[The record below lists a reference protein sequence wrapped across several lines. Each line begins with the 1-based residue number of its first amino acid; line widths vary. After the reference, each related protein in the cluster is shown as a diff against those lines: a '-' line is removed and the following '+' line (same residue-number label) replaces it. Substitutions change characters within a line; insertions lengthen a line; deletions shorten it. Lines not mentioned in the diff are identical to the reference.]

1 MNGRSVRLGWLVA
14 LAGGMGAGVLPL
26 QAQAIQAQATTPEVS
41 AETRPESVS
50 ERSQESGYG
59 AGQGSSPEALSALD
73 ALPLSQATAGVQIT
87 GVQIVPAA
95 AGVEVLLETGG
106 ATLAAPSFQT
116 VGNAL
121 IVDIPN
127 AVLALPEG
135 SDFQQ
140 AGPSD
145 DIAFV
150 SVTQA
155 TEDQVRVA
163 ITGVDAPPVGEVQS
177 GPQGL
182 QLAVRPGVAGTTAQ
196 AEAIQ
201 IVVSATRTEASV
213 ADIPRSVTVIER
225 EQIEQQT
232 QVSRGL
238 GDILG
243 QLVPGLAPTTGSAS
257 QFGQALRGRNI
268 LVLID
273 GVPQTTNRNAFRDLQ
288 TIDPSAIERI
298 EVINGPTA
306 IYGDGATGGVINII
320 TRGPAAEG
328 MVRRTRLGITTDFD
342 NVSDS
347 LGATVEQY
355 VGGRVDDTD
364 YAFTVS
370 YDSTGGFFDALGNR
384 IPSDPNA
391 QGGLSDTGS
400 FNVLGK
406 VGVDFDD
413 NQRLQLTVSHY
424 EATQNTDFTVDP
436 SIADIEGRQRSRAL
450 AGLELD
456 TPQTS
461 NNTWLSLDY
470 RHSDVLNGD
479 FSGQIYY
486 RDYLTRFFPFD
497 GRNVASLGNSIF
509 QSQVDSREW
518 GGRLQ
523 FNTPLT
529 ADRSLS
535 LLWGADYNNERTAQ
549 PVNIFDPVALD
560 ASGGLTY
567 RTTGQRT
574 WVPPLN
580 QDSLGLFAQINWQ
593 ASDRIT
599 LLGGLRHERVG
610 LTVDDFTTLA
620 GNAVQ
625 GGDLAYD
632 ATLFNLGGVV
642 NITDNLGVF
651 ANFAQGFSLADVG
664 LVLRNAPAGFSVNT
678 LRPEAQQVNHYEIG
692 VRGNW
697 DGLQA
702 SLAGFYNT
710 SALGTTFT
718 APGEILRA
726 PERVYGVEA
735 TVDAQLGESW
745 LLGGTAS
752 WSEGEID
759 RTNSGTYTPLDG
771 FRIAPLKLTAYV
783 EHQTTPGWSNRLQA
797 LYSGS
802 RDVFADDTV
811 FGQRPVSSYFTL
823 DYSSR
828 LNLGPGTLELG
839 IANLLNSDYFPVVS
853 QLQPSELSNAAARG
867 RFLRI
872 GYSFEW

>member
-1 MNGRSVRLGWLVA
+1 MTVRSVRFGLMMALSGGLVGAAVMPLG
-14 LAGGMGAGVLPL
+14 
-26 QAQAIQAQATTPEVS
+26 AQEMIT
-41 AETRPESVS
+41 
-50 ERSQESGYG
+50 G
-59 AGQGSSPEALSALD
+59 PEAMQLG
-73 ALPLSQATAGVQIT
+73 QAAAPVQVT
-87 GVQIVPAA
+87 GVRLEPAA
-95 AGVEVLLETGG
+95 VGVEIVLETAVG
-106 ATLAAPSFQT
+106 AIAAPSLQT
-116 VGNAL
+116 TGNAL
-121 IVDIPN
+121 IIDIPS

-135 SDFQQ
+135 QEFQQ
-140 AGPSD
+140 VSPTA

-150 SVTQA
+150 SVTQIGD
-155 TEDQVRVA
+155 DQVRVA
-163 ITGVDAPPVGEVQS
+163 ITGVDAPPRAEVQPGAS
-177 GPQGL
+177 GL
-182 QLAVRPGVAGTTAQ
+182 RLTVLPGIAGTTAE
-196 AEAIQ
+196 AEALQ
-201 IVVSATRTEASV
+201 IVVSATRTEEAV
-213 ADIPRSVTVIER
+213 TDIPRSVTVIER

-257 QFGQALRGRNI
+257 QFGQGLRGRNV

-273 GVPQTTNRNAFRDLQ
+273 SVPQTTNRSAFRDLQ
-288 TIDPSAIERI
+288 TIDPSAIDRV
-298 EVINGPTA
+298 EVIQGPTA

-328 MVRRTRLGITTDFD
+328 VVRRTRLGITTDFD

-347 LGATVEQY
+347 FGATVEQY

-370 YDSTGGFFDALGNR
+370 YDYAGGFFDALGDR
-384 IPSDPNA
+384 IPADPNG

-400 FNVLGK
+400 LNILGK
-406 VGVDFDD
+406 IGVDFAK
-413 NQRLQLTVSHY
+413 NQRLQLTVNHY
-424 EATQNTDFTVDP
+424 EATQTTDFAVDP
-436 SIADIEGRQRSRAL
+436 SIAAIAGRQRSRAI
-450 AGLELD
+450 AGLDLD

-461 NNTWLSLDY
+461 NNTLLSLDY
-470 RHSDVLNGD
+470 SHSNVLNGD
-479 FSGQIYY
+479 LKGQIYY

-497 GRNVASLGNSIF
+497 GRTVASLGNAIF
-509 QSQVDSREW
+509 QSEVNSVEW

-523 FNTPLT
+523 FDTPLA
-529 ADRSLS
+529 ADDTLR

-549 PVNIFDPVALD
+549 PVNIFDPAPFD
-560 ASGGLTY
+560 ASGGLVY

-580 QDSLGLFAQINWQ
+580 QDSLGLFAQLNWQ

-599 LLGGLRHERVG
+599 LLGGIRHERVG
-610 LTVDDFTTLA
+610 LTVNDFTTLA

-642 NITDNLGVF
+642 NLTDNIGVF

-664 LVLRNAPAGFSVNT
+664 LVLRNAPAGFSVAT
-678 LRPEAQQVNHYEIG
+678 LRPEAQRVNHYEVG

-697 DGLQA
+697 EGLQA
-702 SLAGFYNT
+702 SLAGFYN
-710 SALGTTFT
+710 SSELGTTFT

-726 PERVYGVEA
+726 PERIYGVEA
-735 TVDAQLGESW
+735 TVDAQLSQSW
-745 LLGGTAS
+745 LLGGTLS
-752 WSEGEID
+752 WSEGSID
-759 RTNSGTYTPLDG
+759 RANTGTYTPLDG

-783 EHQTTPGWSNRLQA
+783 ENQTTPGWRNRLQA
-797 LYSGS
+797 LYSGD
-802 RDVFADDTV
+802 RDVFANDSI
-811 FGQRPVSSYFTL
+811 FGQRAVSSYFTV
-823 DYSSR
+823 DYISQ
-828 LNLGPGTLELG
+828 LNVGPGTLEIG
-839 IANLLNSDYFPVVS
+839 IANLLNTDYFPVVS

-867 RFLRI
+867 RFLRL

>member
-1 MNGRSVRLGWLVA
+1 MTVRSVRFGLMVA
-14 LAGGMGAGVLPL
+14 LAGGLVGAVAMPL
-26 QAQAIQAQATTPEVS
+26 EAQEMIAEPLLTPEAIQLGQAAAP
-41 AETRPESVS
+41 
-50 ERSQESGYG
+50 
-59 AGQGSSPEALSALD
+59 
-73 ALPLSQATAGVQIT
+73 VQVT
-87 GVQIVPAA
+87 GVRLEPGAT
-95 AGVEVLLETGG
+95 GVEIILEAGG
-106 ATLAAPSFQT
+106 EIAAPSLQT
-116 VGNAL
+116 TGNAL

-135 SDFQQ
+135 QEFQQ
-140 AGPSD
+140 VSPTA

-150 SVTQA
+150 SVTQVA
-155 TEDQVRVA
+155 DDQVRVA
-163 ITGVDAPPVGEVQS
+163 ITGVDAPPRAEVQPGS
-177 GPQGL
+177 LGL
-182 QLAVRPGVAGTTAQ
+182 RLTVLPGVAGTTAE
-196 AEAIQ
+196 AEALQ
-201 IVVSATRTEASV
+201 IVVSATRTAEAV
-213 ADIPRSVTVIER
+213 TDIPRSVTVIER
-225 EQIEQQT
+225 EQIEQQA

-257 QFGQALRGRNI
+257 QFGQALRGRNV

-288 TIDPSAIERI
+288 TIDPSAIERV
-298 EVINGPTA
+298 EVIQGPTA

-328 MVRRTRLGITTDFD
+328 VVRRTRLGLTTDFA
-342 NVSDS
+342 NLSDS
-347 LGATVEQY
+347 FGATVEQY
-355 VGGRVDDTD
+355 VGGRVEDMD
-364 YAFTVS
+364 YAFTAS
-370 YDSTGGFFDALGNR
+370 YDYAGGFFDALGNR

-400 FNVLGK
+400 LNILGK
-406 VGVDFDD
+406 IGVDFAE
-413 NQRLQLTVSHY
+413 NQRLQLTFNHY
-424 EATQNTDFTVDP
+424 EATQTTDFTVDP
-436 SIADIEGRQRSRAL
+436 SIGAIAGRQRSRAIV
-450 AGLELD
+450 GLDLD

-461 NNTWLSLDY
+461 NNTLLSLDY
-470 RHSDVLNGD
+470 SHSNVLNGD
-479 FSGQIYY
+479 LKGQLYY

-497 GRNVASLGNSIF
+497 GRAVASLGNAIF
-509 QSQVDSREW
+509 QSEVDSIEW

-523 FNTPLT
+523 FDTPLA
-529 ADRSLS
+529 ADDTLR

-549 PVNIFDPVALD
+549 PVNIFDPAPFD

-580 QDSLGLFAQINWQ
+580 QDSLGLFAQLNWQ

-599 LLGGLRHERVG
+599 LLGGIRHERVG
-610 LTVDDFTTLA
+610 LTVNDFTTLA

-642 NITDNLGVF
+642 DITDNIGLF

-678 LRPEAQQVNHYEIG
+678 LRPEAQRVNHYEVG
-692 VRGNW
+692 LRGNW
-697 DGLQA
+697 QGLQA
-702 SLAGFYNT
+702 SLAGFYN
-710 SALGTTFT
+710 SSELGTTFT

-726 PERVYGVEA
+726 PERIYGVEA
-735 TVDAQLGESW
+735 TVDAQLSESW

-752 WSEGEID
+752 WSKGEID
-759 RTNSGTYTPLDG
+759 RTNTGTYTPLDG

-783 EHQTTPGWSNRLQA
+783 ENQTTPGWRNRLQA
-797 LYSGS
+797 IYSGD
-802 RDVFADDTV
+802 RDAFANDSV
-811 FGQRPVSSYFTL
+811 FGQRLVNSYFTVDYISQL
-823 DYSSR
+823 DV
-828 LNLGPGTLELG
+828 GPGTLEIG
-839 IANLLNSDYFPVVS
+839 IANLLNTDYFPVVS

-867 RFLRI
+867 RFLRL

>member
-1 MNGRSVRLGWLVA
+1 MKVRSVRFGLMLA
-14 LAGGMGAGVLPL
+14 LAGGLFGAAVLPL
-26 QAQAIQAQATTPEVS
+26 RAEERMTEPLPTPD
-41 AETRPESVS
+41 TM
-50 ERSQESGYG
+50 
-59 AGQGSSPEALSALD
+59 
-73 ALPLSQATAGVQIT
+73 PLSQAASPVQVT
-87 GVQIVPAA
+87 GVRLEPAG
-95 AGVEVLLETGG
+95 AGVEIVLETVGG
-106 ATLAAPSFQT
+106 AIAAPSLQT
-116 VGNAL
+116 AGNAL

-135 SDFQQ
+135 QEFQQ
-140 AGPSD
+140 VSPTA

-150 SVTQA
+150 SVTQVA
-155 TEDQVRVA
+155 DDQVRVA
-163 ITGVDAPPVGEVQS
+163 ITGVDAPPRAEVQPGS
-177 GPQGL
+177 PGL
-182 QLAVRPGVAGTTAQ
+182 RLTVLPGIAGTTAE

-201 IVVSATRTEASV
+201 IVVSATRTAEAI

-232 QVSRGL
+232 QVSQGL
-238 GDILG
+238 GDVLG

-257 QFGQALRGRNI
+257 QFGQALRGRNV

-273 GVPQTTNRNAFRDLQ
+273 GVPQTTNRSAFRDLQ
-288 TIDPSAIERI
+288 TIDPSAIDRI
-298 EVINGPTA
+298 EVIQGPTA

-320 TRGPAAEG
+320 TRGPATEG
-328 MVRRTRLGITTDFD
+328 VVRRTRVGLTTDFA
-342 NVSDS
+342 NLSDS

-370 YDSTGGFFDALGNR
+370 YDYAGGFFDALGNR
-384 IPSDPNA
+384 IPPDPNG

-400 FNVLGK
+400 LNILGK
-406 VGVDFDD
+406 IGVDFAE
-413 NQRLQLTVSHY
+413 NQRLQLTVNQY
-424 EATQNTDFTVDP
+424 EAIQTTDFTVDP
-436 SIADIEGRQRSRAL
+436 SIAAIAGRQRSRAI
-450 AGLELD
+450 AGLDLD

-461 NNTWLSLDY
+461 NNTLLSLDY
-470 RHSDVLNGD
+470 SHSNVLNGD
-479 FSGQIYY
+479 LKGQLYY

-497 GRNVASLGNSIF
+497 GRAFASLGNAIF
-509 QSQVDSREW
+509 QSEVDSTEW

-523 FNTPLT
+523 FDTPLNE
-529 ADRSLS
+529 ADTLR

-549 PVNIFDPVALD
+549 PVNIFDPAIFD

-580 QDSLGLFAQINWQ
+580 QDSLGLFAQLNWQ

-599 LLGGLRHERVG
+599 LLGGIRHERVG
-610 LTVDDFTTLA
+610 LTVNDFTTLA

-625 GGDLAYD
+625 GGDLTYD

-642 NITDNLGVF
+642 DLTDNLGVF

-664 LVLRNAPAGFSVNT
+664 LVLRNAPAGFSVAT
-678 LRPEAQQVNHYEIG
+678 LRPEAQRVNHYEVG

-697 DGLQA
+697 EGLQA
-702 SLAGFYNT
+702 SLAGFYN
-710 SALGTTFT
+710 SSELGTTFT
-718 APGEILRA
+718 APGEVLRA
-726 PERVYGVEA
+726 PERIYGVEA
-735 TVDAQLGESW
+735 TVDAQLSESW

-752 WSEGEID
+752 WSEGDID
-759 RTNSGTYTPLDG
+759 RTNTGTYTPLDG

-783 EHQTTPGWSNRLQA
+783 ENQTTPGWRNRLQA
-797 LYSGS
+797 LYSGN
-802 RDVFADDTV
+802 RDVFANDSV
-811 FGQRPVSSYFTL
+811 FGQRAVGSYFTVDYISQL
-823 DYSSR
+823 DV
-828 LNLGPGTLELG
+828 GPGTLEIG
-839 IANLLNSDYFPVVS
+839 IANLLNTDYFPVVS

-867 RFLRI
+867 RFLRL